1 MATDSQAALK
11 GIEAHA
17 TEIRSSH
24 RVFGADVRA
33 LAALLDHCDVL
44 VAYAAKEALHS
55 VLTSDDKVKELL
67 DGEADNL
74 QVGICVFSVFTA
86 TTTEQS
92 VRYEALTFLSD
103 LMKRLQA
110 QELAEDSH
118 LVELS
123 QQMGKLM
130 DDVFLEMDYASQPA
144 FVSCVVLGLIGDYYE
159 LVDRARQGQKGG
171 EDDGDWYFE
180 WLQRCLVWLKQSSCT
195 SVALRLLNSE
205 EPSDVASQA
214 AFISEG
220 SRYPFLQQ
228 WLLLLS
234 RLAVALLEA
243 GPAISSGETPE
254 IVDRED
260 VWSMAQLPHRRQLFV
275 ALSEQD
281 DVMVEVLNA
290 LLTLAGAFTDAI
302 PTTTEPHI
310 PRFLWP
316 ATLSVYMTKEFN
328 PDLLFADL
336 IDVFGRDHLV
346 LLDLLVSSETQM
358 LEYLLRYLR
367 HLSESW
373 SASKQLLLLDGR
385 LDAVLS
391 VLIRLRLEID
401 RLVAAALFPYGAKPL
416 TRRLLTIEQ
425 LYETAGD

>member
-1 MATDSQAALK
+1 MATDFQAALK

-17 TEIRSSH
+17 TETRSSH
-24 RVFGADVRA
+24 SVFGADLRA
-33 LAALLDHCDVL
+33 LVALLDHCDVL

-55 VLTSDDKVKELL
+55 VLTSDDKVKELF

-74 QVGICVFSVFTA
+74 
-86 TTTEQS
+86 QS
-92 VRYEALTFLSD
+92 VRYEALTFLGD
-103 LMKRLQA
+103 FMKRLHA
-110 QELAEDSH
+110 QGLAEDSH

-144 FVSCVVLGLIGDYYE
+144 FVSCAILGLIGDYYE
-159 LVDRARQGQKGG
+159 LVDRARQDQK
-171 EDDGDWYFE
+171 EDEDGDDWHFE
-180 WLQRCLVWLKQSSCT
+180 WLQHCLEWLKQSSCT
-195 SVALRLLNSE
+195 SVALRLLNSG
-205 EPSDVASQA
+205 EPSDVATQA

-243 GPAISSGETPE
+243 GPASSGGIPE

-260 VWSMAQLPHRRQLFV
+260 VWSMVQLPHRRQLFV
-275 ALSEQD
+275 VLSEQD

-290 LLTLAGAFTDAI
+290 LLTLTGALADAM
-302 PTTTEPHI
+302 PNATEPHFSQF
-310 PRFLWP
+310 PWP
-316 ATLSVYMTKEFN
+316 TTLSVYMTKEFN

-336 IDVFGRDHLV
+336 MDVFGRDHLV

-367 HLSESW
+367 HLSEYW

-416 TRRLLTIEQ
+416 TRRLLTIEH